1 MADIGNKV
9 SKENNDVKSAVANNL
24 IYSTAFN
31 SIKIKSTSTG
41 SFTKT
46 GDALETF
53 TVAHGLSY
61 TPGYKMYLKV
71 SSRWYGE
78 VGDDTTS
85 GLLWWSEIDGTNLTI
100 ITSSG
105 GGESFEVKAYFFAD
119 QATSTAGAVATS
131 TASTG
136 FKMSQ
141 SGNDVK
147 NANEQDLIID
157 SALQTF
163 KIVSIQT
170 LTFSNV
176 GNEED
181 TVAHGLSYTPAW
193 FALVNS
199 DVNFDS
205 GTPTAIAPYL
215 LVGTRE
221 VHVWSDSTNIGVRT
235 EDAGGATDYTVKI
248 AVLANKLE

>member
-9 SKENNDVKSAVANNL
+9 SKAENDVKSAVANNL

-31 SIKIKSTSTG
+31 SIKIKSASTS

-46 GDALETF
+46 GNSSEDF
-53 TVAHGLSY
+53 TIAHGLSY
-61 TPGYKMYLKV
+61 VPGYRLFLKV

-78 VGDDTTS
+78 VGEDTTS
-85 GLLWWSEIDGTNLTI
+85 GLRWWTRVDGTNLTI
-100 ITSSG
+100 TALNG
-105 GGESFEVKAYFFAD
+105 AGESFDARFYFFVD

-131 TASTG
+131 TASIG

-163 KIVSIQT
+163 KIISIQT

-176 GNEED
+176 GISED

-215 LVGTRE
+215 LIGNRE
-221 VHVWSDSTNIGVRT
+221 VHVWSDGTNVGART